1 MRTSLVL
8 VAAVAVAIGSAAAEA
23 QPLTTT
29 KYQYYSI
36 NGTSALEVYKSMLVR
51 GPRVNGA
58 KAYAATS
65 AQTAPSGY
73 MVAGQSCRARNLK
86 LKIDFVIQLPR
97 MTSEGKLPPFLRSKW
112 QQFSEF
118 V

>member
-1 MRTSLVL
+1 MLQRPGIGKRSFTGIYWNDFLVLFDNLRHRLGKTKKGEGSVMRTIFVFAAMV
-8 VAAVAVAIGSAAAEA
+8 VAAVISVTAEA

-36 NGTSALEVYKSMLVR
+36 NGASALEVYKSMLVH

-65 AQTAPSGY
+65 AQTSPAGY
-73 MVAGQSCRARNLK
+73 A
-86 LKIDFVIQLPR
+86 
-97 MTSEGKLPPFLRSKW
+97 
-112 QQFSEF
+112 
-118 V
+118 